1 LTVVCVPIGQVDP
14 ALFSVVSLAL
24 RPQSKGLG
32 APSTTRA
39 ARRSDDSRI
48 QEYSDFEKQFGIP
61 PGSYLDAESETALRK
76 ADEEEQLRERY
87 TMPEPPAGVRVGS
100 PAFRVYREEVYQAMR
115 LQLGDMHHRLRDYY
129 EQKRQ
134 EGEKLKK
141 EMMSAIRAPERR
153 ADSA

>member
-1 LTVVCVPIGQVDP
+1 MVCVPIGQVDP

-24 RPQSKGLG
+24 RPQSNALG

-76 ADEEEQLRERY
+76 ADEEAQLRDLGVCAIVNKHAHSELVGIVDYLLSPYSWRHRY
-87 TMPEPPAGVRVGS
+87 GLETMT
-100 PAFRVYREEVYQAMR
+100 
-115 LQLGDMHHRLRDYY
+115 
-129 EQKRQ
+129 
-134 EGEKLKK
+134 
-141 EMMSAIRAPERR
+141 
-153 ADSA
+153 